1 MNAAEVRRARP
12 LLGTLV
18 DIAAGGPDAEQ
29 AVAAAF
35 RAVEQVHALM
45 SYHDAASDI
54 SRLNREAT
62 AQPVTAHPWTWQ
74 VLKAAREFSAA
85 SDGLFDITVAP
96 TLTRLG
102 YLPRHADFP
111 RASGHADW
119 RDIELLPQEQVRF
132 ARPLHIDLGGIAKGF
147 AVDKAIETLQASGMT
162 TGRVNAGGDLRRFG
176 TGVEPL
182 HVRHPHSPAVLL
194 PLTDMHDGAAA
205 TSAGYFA
212 PKQRDGRQISPH
224 IHPRTGKALA
234 SGISATVLADNCMT
248 ADALTKIVLADCPA
262 ALPVLERFAAR
273 AILLDR
279 DPHTGAWRMLDSAHQ
294 EKRCA

>member
-1 MNAAEVRRARP
+1 MSVADIRRARP

-18 DIAAGGPDAEQ
+18 EITAGGPEAER
-29 AVAAAF
+29 AVAEAF
-35 RAVEQVHALM
+35 HTVEQIHGLM
-45 SYHDAASDI
+45 SYHDPASDT
-54 SRLNREAT
+54 SRLNRDAA
-62 AQPVTAHPWTWQ
+62 AQAVQVHPWTWQ
-74 VLKAAREFSAA
+74 VLAAAREFSAA

-96 TLTRLG
+96 TLARLG

-119 RDIELLPQEQVRF
+119 RDIELLPQDRVRF

-147 AVDKAIETLQASGMT
+147 AVDKALECLRASGMSS
-162 TGRVNAGGDLRRFG
+162 GRVNAGGDLRRFG
-176 TGVEPL
+176 SGMEPL
-182 HVRHPHSPAVLL
+182 HVRHPHAPAVLL
-194 PLTDMHDGAAA
+194 PLTEMHEGAAA

-224 IHPRTGKALA
+224 IDPRTGQALSA
-234 SGISATVLADNCMT
+234 GISVTVLAGDCMT

-262 ALPVLERFAAR
+262 AMPVLGRFGAR